1 MSDSLAFNV
10 DPLPM
15 SDSRP
20 RRSKGH
26 CKAAHT
32 SSNHAVRAS
41 SFFSCDLF
49 SFLFFP
55 FKFSNGTQK
64 IKLKGEFN
72 SAGGEPHVKTEPWI
86 LVSSSAQYTMRKTSN
101 RTTVT

>member
-20 RRSKGH
+20 RRSKDH
-26 CKAAHT
+26 CKATRT
-32 SSNHAVRAS
+32 SNNHAVRAS

-49 SFLFFP
+49 SFLFSP
-55 FKFSNGTQK
+55 LNLATELKKSS
-64 IKLKGEFN
+64 LKG
-72 SAGGEPHVKTEPWI
+72 
-86 LVSSSAQYTMRKTSN
+86 SSTRPEANLMLKRSHGYS
-101 RTTVT
+101 